1 MRKLLIAA
9 VLLTLV
15 IAAGG
20 AWIIWGPN
28 ALPGERGVYLT
39 ERGDVDAT
47 VDSLKT
53 AGVLASA
60 TSFRAFAAAT
70 GWGDQIKPGYYEFET
85 GGSNFDLLG
94 RLRRGEQT
102 ALRVTIPPG
111 TTMGRLARVI
121 SQPFAFDSTDFRDAM
136 RDPELLGELGVTE
149 EQAIGVLLPETYFA
163 FWLSSPQTIIRKAH
177 DAFENIVG
185 DGTETLSPIDV
196 ATVASIV
203 EWESQFKPERG
214 HIAGVYLNRLRIG
227 MRLQADPTVQYGL
240 LEIEGKRRRL
250 LFVDYELDHP
260 YNTYRINGVPPGPLT
275 NPSPSSLRAVLNP
288 DATDDLYFVASP
300 ALDGT
305 HEFSRTLSEHNRKA
319 DQYRAALRAYLAR
332 SDG

>member
-1 MRKLLIAA
+1 MRRILLILF
-9 VLLTLV
+9 VLALIV
-15 IAAGG
+15 GGAG

-28 ALPGERGVYLT
+28 ALPGDRGVYLT

-47 VDSLKT
+47 VDSLES

-121 SQPFAFDSTDFRDAM
+121 SEPFAFDSTAFREAM
-136 RDPELLGELGVTE
+136 RDPELLSELGVTE
-149 EQAIGVLLPETYFA
+149 EQAIGILLPETYFA

-177 DAFENIVG
+177 DAFNQVVG
-185 DGTETLSPIDV
+185 DGTESLSPIEV
-196 ATVASIV
+196 ASVASIV
-203 EWESQFKPERG
+203 EWESQHKPERG

-240 LEIEGKRRRL
+240 LELEGKRRRL

-260 YNTYRINGVPPGPLT
+260 YNTYRIDGVPPGPLT
-275 NPSPSSLRAVLNP
+275 NPSPSSLRSVLNP
-288 DATDDLYFVASP
+288 DNTDDLYFVASP

-305 HEFSRTLSEHNRKA
+305 HEFSRTLSEHNAKA
-319 DQYRAALRAYLAR
+319 ERYRAALRAYLAR
-332 SDG
+332 RDG